1 MIQTNEMSPI
11 LSSPSLPKKSL
22 QLFFFYQTIMLCP
35 SPTGATLLDHAI
47 NLYIL
52 ASI

>member
-1 MIQTNEMSPI
+1 MKCLQFC
-11 LSSPSLPKKSL
+11 LPPHCQKITPC
-22 QLFFFYQTIMLCP
+22 FFFYQTIMLCP
-35 SPTGATLLDHAI
+35 SPTGAPLLDHAI